1 MFSIHFV
8 IMKKSIL
15 VFSKCVQLLQVART
29 DSELTR
35 MRAAMEKGEAVRQNL
50 EYELAKLRRE
60 VGQEKRSAGERETLL
75 ADVNDSMKRMY
86 TNS

>member
-1 MFSIHFV
+1 MCPIV
-8 IMKKSIL
+8 T
-15 VFSKCVQLLQVART
+15 QVART